1 MRFSRKYII
10 FTIIFA
16 ATIMIFVGSSLHRLL
31 RPPGRN
37 PLNLYSV
44 QFTSPNEDLKKTLA
58 QQDKRFIGIRSYA
71 LVIPGITGGPSNEE
85 VKRYGYRVVA
95 GTTDALSAPWQ
106 SELQSRARS
115 YAERYNRLLMEELKR
130 SKSPKKHSIN
140 EIKDDRIIAPIK
152 QTPITD
158 RVLKTP
164 PTTLSHPTLPQ

>member
-44 QFTSPNEDLKKTLA
+44 QFANPHEDLKKSLA
-58 QQDKRFIGIRSYA
+58 QQDKRFIGIRGYA

-106 SELQSRARS
+106 GELQSRARS
-115 YAERYNRLLMEELKR
+115 YAERYKLLLMEELRR
-130 SKSPKKHSIN
+130 SKPPKKHSIN
-140 EIKDDRIIAPIK
+140 EIKHDRIISLIK
-152 QTPITD
+152 QTPTTD
-158 RVLKTP
+158 RALKTLSV
-164 PTTLSHPTLPQ
+164 TLSHPTPPR